1 MKTYVIASTEYEANM
16 PDLFLMDENGNY
28 YGVSEHSYAAWRNY
42 PASVEYW
49 IHAEGSDS
57 GRFFN
62 IDEVEANQEDV
73 MKFDYLTK
81 EYYRLGKDIDRLDE
95 ERKAVVG
102 DCPCAFNF
110 KSRKAY
116 NMAWGE
122 YIARLDEYNK
132 NHTEIRDCMVKRSQL
147 WKDRTKLFLTFSK
160 KVAEAISDNENISR
174 NED

>member
-16 PDLFLMDENGNY
+16 PDLFLMDENGIY
-28 YGVSEHSYAAWRNY
+28 YGVSEHSYARWHDY
-42 PASVEYW
+42 PVSVEYW

-73 MKFDYLTK
+73 MKFDDLTK
-81 EYYRLGKDIDRLDE
+81 EYYCLGKDIDRLCE
-95 ERKAVVG
+95 QRKAVIG
-102 DCPCAFNF
+102 DYPCALNF

-116 NMAWGE
+116 NMACDD

-147 WKDRTKLFLTFSK
+147 WEERSRLFLTFSK
-160 KVAEAISDNENISR
+160 KIAEAISGNHNISR
-174 NED
+174 LA